1 MLLGRVLNFH
11 QIFSFL
17 KFDSWSDLSAL
28 PKSYISFN
36 AWLRECLKKLVSN
49 PSRR

>member
-1 MLLGRVLNFH
+1 MLLCRVLNFYH
-11 QIFSFL
+11 IFNFL
-17 KFDSWSDLSAL
+17 KFDTWSDLSAL

-36 AWLRECLKKLVSN
+36 AWLKECLKKLVSN